1 MIIPCLLAGNEKRIY
16 LTSKAYH
23 LINIISI
30 IIFHIMEYPYFNKNK
45 KPPHFTIHE
54 VSSPTF

>member
-1 MIIPCLLAGNEKRIY
+1 MIVPSLLAENDERIY
-16 LTSKAYH
+16 LMSKAYH

-30 IIFHIMEYPYFNKNK
+30 IIFHIMEYSYFNKNK

-54 VSSPTF
+54 DSSPPF